1 MLLSW
6 DLRVT
11 VDGRKDV
18 SFPGNNWY
26 VERIEKQILES
37 VVKRSTLTILK
48 DEILKPQICFL
59 LKGIKN

>member
-37 VVKRSTLTILK
+37 VVKGVRTAEKMAVFQATI
-48 DEILKPQICFL
+48 
-59 LKGIKN
+59 GT